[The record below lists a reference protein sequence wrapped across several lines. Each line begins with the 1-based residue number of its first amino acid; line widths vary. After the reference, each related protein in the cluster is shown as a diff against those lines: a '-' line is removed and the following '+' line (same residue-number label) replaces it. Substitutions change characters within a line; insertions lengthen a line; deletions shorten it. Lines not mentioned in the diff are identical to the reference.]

1 MGPKKRS
8 RPRKPAPRRHRAGRA
23 PSKKAARRPAP
34 KLRKAPARSVG
45 VAPGPRPAR
54 RPGGQWEPVVL
65 GPRGHPSVV
74 RPLRDEALRG
84 GRYEYGFLVRE
95 RPEPPQDEGGE
106 NTSG

>member
-1 MGPKKRS
+1 MSRKKRLRS
-8 RPRKPAPRRHRAGRA
+8 RKAAPRPRRAGRA
-23 PSKKAARRPAP
+23 PAKKAARRPAP
-34 KLRKAPARSVG
+34 KPRKAPARSVG
-45 VAPGPRPAR
+45 VAPGPRPGR

-84 GRYEYGFLVRE
+84 GRYEYGFPVGE